1 MKRPV
6 LFTLVALALL
16 SLVPVQA
23 RQPGPPRTYTCSWS
37 HDGVQ
42 TDTYTIWVDGAQS
55 VSVPVTNCTG
65 TAPALS
71 CSSPLT
77 MTTNVAHTVI
87 VKAENAFGW
96 ADSSP
101 FISGPPGS
109 RPVGVVIR

>member
-42 TDTYTIWVDGAQS
+42 TDTYTIWVD
-55 VSVPVTNCTG
+55 
-65 TAPALS
+65 
-71 CSSPLT
+71 
-77 MTTNVAHTVI
+77 
-87 VKAENAFGW
+87 
-96 ADSSP
+96 
-101 FISGPPGS
+101 
-109 RPVGVVIR
+109 